1 MALRRSDLTS
11 YWRGSNGGL
20 LKERKKWVEENQ
32 SRCLGVCDDASLQVS
47 LALREIALL
56 SEVDESRI
64 ERLAV
69 EVEPDWTL
77 LSRASGLWRIVA
89 GAVVFPSSWALNEK
103 LGRPLFEVH
112 GPIPG
117 LNPTLGASI
126 DIFLDSLTQFTAWER
141 WNWGLAADSELN
153 HHPSRNLPGLAP
165 GVRINNVWVRL
176 ENQHLCLLQ
185 CGLILFGI
193 RVSCHRLDKLV
204 ENVPGLAP
212 RIANSLE
219 TMMEDVAL
227 YKGVS
232 DARAGI
238 ISALRAISGNS

>member
-1 MALRRSDLTS
+1 MTKPDWNRIFSNEKHRLHMALRRSDLTS

-69 EVEPDWTL
+69 EVVPDWTL
-77 LSRASGLWRIVA
+77 LSRASGLWRVVA

-112 GPIPG
+112 GPVPG

-141 WNWGLAADSELN
+141 WNWGLPPILN
-153 HHPSRNLPGLAP
+153 SIIIHPG
-165 GVRINNVWVRL
+165 IC
-176 ENQHLCLLQ
+176 QDLLQ
-185 CGLILFGI
+185 
-193 RVSCHRLDKLV
+193 VS
-204 ENVPGLAP
+204 G
-212 RIANSLE
+212 
-219 TMMEDVAL
+219 
-227 YKGVS
+227 
-232 DARAGI
+232 
-238 ISALRAISGNS
+238 